1 MTRTI
6 PMQLTWTEWWPV
18 PHLSTEQELQGT
30 GSSEEYIS
38 NTEFLPVPLELA
50 GKFYQMQAL
59 IRELREALRA
69 IEAAHMEVPK
79 PPTREN
85 RNNKRRLA
93 KRGGE
98 AR

>member
-1 MTRTI
+1 
-6 PMQLTWTEWWPV
+6 MQLTWTEWWPV
-18 PHLSTEQELQGT
+18 PHLSTEQDLRDM
-30 GSSEEYIS
+30 GSSEESIS
-38 NTEFLPVPLELA
+38 NTEFLPVPLELE

-59 IRELREALRA
+59 RRELREALRA

-85 RNNKRRLA
+85 RNNKRRLT

>member
-18 PHLSTEQELQGT
+18 PHLSTEQDLRDT
-30 GSSEEYIS
+30 GSPEESIS
-38 NTEFLPVPLELA
+38 NTKFLPVPLELA
-50 GKFYQMQAL
+50 GKFYQMEAL
-59 IRELREALRA
+59 IRELRETMRA
-69 IEAAHMEVPK
+69 IEDAHRKVPT
-79 PPTREN
+79 PHTRED

-93 KRGGE
+93 KQGGE